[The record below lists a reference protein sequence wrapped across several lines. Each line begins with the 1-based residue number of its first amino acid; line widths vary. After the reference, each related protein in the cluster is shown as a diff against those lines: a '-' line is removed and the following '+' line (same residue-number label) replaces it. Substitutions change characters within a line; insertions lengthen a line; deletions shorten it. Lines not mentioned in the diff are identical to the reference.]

1 MRAGL
6 PSRRRLNSM
15 RLSAAAALLI
25 PAGLAGLTA
34 ACSSAPTSAT
44 LWVLESRRGIDD
56 HPASPGK
63 ERSALSGRSRVGL
76 TGAGNE
82 TLSFRF
88 ALRAVDGPV
97 ANPNFRIPPFV
108 CSKGR
113 IDPSIV
119 RVFRMH
125 QVVVGDFPGWH
136 IRSIPPDRRNALP
149 LDVLVPIRAPRGGLP
164 ATIPP
169 GETLFFWV
177 DVAVPKCVAPG
188 SYMSEVQLLSEDTPI
203 AVVDVHLEVLPF
215 TLPDESDIPVIAEVD
230 HAKLFAH
237 HVHRGTA
244 PAALDTH
251 DWRHSARRRE
261 LDAALQSAIQ
271 LLRRHRVTP
280 VLDKLTPQVTV
291 NATGEIVVDWG
302 HYDAVVS
309 PLLDGGGLS
318 GHVPLAMW
326 PLPVHGVFSS
336 RHRGEMSPS
345 PGYARLLH
353 AYLAECARH
362 FAERGW
368 LERSYC
374 LPPYNAAD
382 SPGAA
387 RPLSATEV
395 VRARESERDL
405 AAVARAAD
413 GRIAMV
419 SRLWPQD
426 LAPYGWVDFPASDG
440 AHGVDIW
447 LPPGQFFDREAM
459 AAERAGGRRT
469 WMAVDRPPFSGTLA
483 VHAPPGYARV
493 LTWQAR
499 RLGAQALYLGCV
511 NAWPDAA
518 DHPGPEACIRT
529 DPEVLFYPGGPW
541 GLNEPVPSLRLK
553 ELRRSLQDA
562 AYRTLLN
569 TYGLEH
575 VTTTLG
581 RSLAPYAGTDAYR
594 THFADGRRPGWV
606 QDLALFTLAREIM
619 IDSLLEVRAGDS
631 SDGPVGGLTATAAWR
646 RFMLSARRLHINADG
661 SRVRLRGS
669 RVTGEADLECA
680 LTIVNR
686 KRVPVAGTVRFLQ
699 LPPGW
704 TAFDDT
710 PVASIPPNGTR
721 RVNLTARV
729 SALPT
734 RARLPELLR
743 QARSLPIELTTET
756 GITHRTE
763 ARVSCITAVPVA
775 ARQTGA
781 MWPSSHAD
789 GRIRI
794 DGDLSDW
801 PPGAINVA
809 SEFTL
814 ISRRGAARLGN
825 GDSAPRQATIGFV
838 MRDATHLYIAIN
850 CEADLEG
857 RSADGIPTQPSSS
870 SRSNRVVYD
879 DLIPTGDELVE
890 ILIDPLNAGTRSP
903 GDLYHIAV
911 KPSGAYIVEK
921 GLRLEPPCGPHEP
934 WSADLDVATGVYEDR
949 WTVELR
955 IPIGSFEALAGEHTV
970 WGFNITRFD
979 ASRQEFS
986 TWSGASGNAYDP
998 LSLGNLY
1005 LP

>member
-1 MRAGL
+1 MRF
-6 PSRRRLNSM
+6 
-15 RLSAAAALLI
+15 SAAAALLI

-34 ACSSAPTSAT
+34 ACSSTPTPTT
-44 LWVLESRRGIDD
+44 LWVLESDGGVDD
-56 HPASPGK
+56 HVASPGK
-63 ERSALSGRSRVGL
+63 EVAALPDRSRVDL

-88 ALRAVDGPV
+88 ALRGVDGSV
-97 ANPNFRIPPFV
+97 ANPAFHIPPFV
-108 CSKGR
+108 CSKRR

-125 QVVVGDFPGWH
+125 QVAVGDFPGWH
-136 IRSIPPDRRNALP
+136 VRSIPPDQRNALP
-149 LDVLVPIRAPRGGLP
+149 MDVLVPIRAPRGGLP
-164 ATIPP
+164 AKIPP
-169 GETLFFWV
+169 RETLVFWV
-177 DVAVPKCVAPG
+177 DVAVPKYVAPG
-188 SYMSEVQLLSEDTPI
+188 SYVSEFQLLSEETPI
-203 AVVDVHLEVLPF
+203 AVLDVHLEVLPF

-230 HAKLFAH
+230 HVRLFTH
-237 HVHRGTA
+237 HVHRGMA
-244 PAALDTH
+244 PAALDTN

-271 LLRRHRVTP
+271 LLRRHGVTP
-280 VLDKLTPQVTV
+280 VLDKLAPRITV

-318 GHVPLAMW
+318 GQVPLAMW

-336 RHRGEMSPS
+336 RHRAETSPS
-345 PGYARLLH
+345 PGYAKLLH
-353 AYLAECARH
+353 DYLVECARH
-362 FAERGW
+362 FTQHGW
-368 LERSYC
+368 LKRSYG
-374 LPPYNAAD
+374 LPPYGAAD

-395 VRARESERDL
+395 VRARDSDRDL
-405 AAVARAAD
+405 AAVARSAD
-413 GRIAMV
+413 GRIATV

-426 LAPYGWVDFPASDG
+426 MAPYGWVDFPASDG
-440 AHGVDIW
+440 AHAADIW
-447 LPPGQFFDREAM
+447 LPPAQFFDREAM

-493 LTWQAR
+493 LVLQAR
-499 RLGAQALYLGCV
+499 QLGAQALYLGCV
-511 NAWPDAA
+511 NAWPDAV
-518 DHPGPEACIRT
+518 DHPDPEACIRT
-529 DPEVLFYPGGPW
+529 DPEVLLYPGGPW
-541 GLNEPVPSLRLK
+541 GLNEPVPSVRLK

-569 TYGLEH
+569 TYGLQH
-575 VTTTLG
+575 ITATLG
-581 RSLAPYAGTDAYR
+581 RSLAPCAGTDAYR
-594 THFADGRRPGWV
+594 THFADGRPAGWV
-606 QDLALFTLAREIM
+606 EDPAAFTLAREIM
-619 IDSLLEVRAGDS
+619 IDSLLEVRTGDS
-631 SDGPVGGLTATAAWR
+631 AIAPAEDFAATTTWR
-646 RFMLSARRLHINADG
+646 RFMLSARRLHINVDG

-669 RVTGEADLECA
+669 RMTGEADLECA

-686 KRVPVAGTVRFLQ
+686 KRVPVAGTVSFLQ

-704 TAFDDT
+704 TAFDET
-710 PVASIPPNGTR
+710 SVASIPPNGTR
-721 RVNLTARV
+721 RVTLTASV

-734 RARLPELLR
+734 GAGLPELLR
-743 QARSLPIELTTET
+743 QVRDLPIELTTEA

-763 ARVSCITAVPVA
+763 ARLSCVTAAPVA
-775 ARQTGA
+775 ARRTGA
-781 MWPSSHAD
+781 MWPTSHAD

-809 SEFTL
+809 SRFTL
-814 ISRRGAARLGN
+814 ITGRGAARLGN
-825 GDSAPRQATIGFV
+825 GNAAPRQATMGFV

-857 RSADGIPTQPSSS
+857 RSANGIPTQPSSS

-879 DLIPTGDELVE
+879 DLIPTGDELAE

-949 WTVELR
+949 WAVELR
-955 IPIGSFEALAGEHTV
+955 IPLRSFEAPATEHTV